1 MIIWEIIM
9 EYSELYAMRI
19 HQLCKQWGLS
29 INKLADMSNVRQ
41 SSIDNIVNGRTKNP
55 GVVNLHKIALTFNMT
70 LAEFLD
76 FKELN
81 EFSFEDN
88 DSGEL

>member
-1 MIIWEIIM
+1 M
-9 EYSELYAMRI
+9 EYSELYELRI
-19 HQLCKQWGLS
+19 SQLCQQRGLS

-41 SSIDNIVNGRTKNP
+41 SSIDNIINGRTKNP
-55 GVVNLHKIALTFNMT
+55 GVVNLHKIAITFNMT

-76 FKELN
+76 FKDLN

-88 DSGEL
+88 DTDE

>member
-1 MIIWEIIM
+1 MMIWEIIM

-19 HQLCKQWGLS
+19 RQLCKQRGLS

-41 SSIDNIVNGRTKNP
+41 SSIDNIINGRTKNP

-88 DSGEL
+88 DTDE

>member
-1 MIIWEIIM
+1 M
-9 EYSELYAMRI
+9 A
-19 HQLCKQWGLS
+19 GLTVTS

-41 SSIDNIVNGRTKNP
+41 SSIDNIINGRTKNP

-70 LAEFLD
+70 LSEFLD

-81 EFSFEDN
+81 DFSFEDN
-88 DSGEL
+88 DTDE

>member
-1 MIIWEIIM
+1 M

-19 HQLCKQWGLS
+19 RQLCKQRG
-29 INKLADMSNVRQ
+29 I
-41 SSIDNIVNGRTKNP
+41 NGRTKNP

-70 LAEFLD
+70 IAEFLD

-88 DSGEL
+88 ESDE

>member
-19 HQLCKQWGLS
+19 RQLCKQRGLS
-29 INKLADMSNVRQ
+29 INKLPEMSTVRQ
-41 SSIDNIVNGRTKNP
+41 SSIDNIINGRTKNP

-88 DSGEL
+88 DTDE

>member
-1 MIIWEIIM
+1 MIIWEIT
-9 EYSELYAMRI
+9 MRI
-19 HQLCKQWGLS
+19 RQLCKRRGLS

-41 SSIDNIVNGRTKNP
+41 SSIDNIINGRTKNP

>member
-1 MIIWEIIM
+1 M
-9 EYSELYAMRI
+9 EYFELYAMRI
-19 HQLCKQWGLS
+19 RQLCKQRSLS

-41 SSIDNIVNGRTKNP
+41 SSIDNIINGRTKNP

-88 DSGEL
+88 DTDE

>member
-1 MIIWEIIM
+1 M

-19 HQLCKQWGLS
+19 RQLCKQRGLS
-29 INKLADMSNVRQ
+29 INTLADMSNVRQ
-41 SSIDNIVNGRTKNP
+41 SSIDNIINGRTKNP